1 MTPSRILMIGLLA
14 LALLPIALLTGTKTA
29 AQHPGT
35 FKVNIFEGMIVT
47 VYLDDPLKGSGQVMK
62 DARMAKIG
70 DRWVL
75 LGTGVSTGQPGEW
88 DDGLI
93 TGISWDAVTA
103 FYVFTQAQFD
113 EKIKD
118 ARSSR
123 EPEQPASRF

>member
-1 MTPSRILMIGLLA
+1 MIGLLA
-14 LALLPIALLTGTKTA
+14 FALLPIALSTGTKTA
-29 AQHPGT
+29 AQNPAP
-35 FKVNIFEGMIVT
+35 VQNNIFEGKIVT
-47 VYLDDPLKGSGQVMK
+47 AYLDDPLKGSGQVMK
-62 DARMAKIG
+62 DARLEKIG

-93 TGISWDAVTA
+93 VGISWDSVTA

-118 ARSSR
+118 ARS
-123 EPEQPASRF
+123 